1 MLNAIQ
7 YMNQHLFKNVK
18 TKIVLLNFM
27 KVGFIAEFLLRL
39 VLAGQ

>member
-1 MLNAIQ
+1 MLNAI
-7 YMNQHLFKNVK
+7 YSIWINTFKNVK